1 MICLFGGTFDPVHL
15 GHLHAAER
23 VLTTLA
29 VPEIRLLLS
38 ARPSHKASTGA
49 SLEDRWAMLSA
60 ACAERQGLI
69 ADNREALRD
78 KPSYTVDTL
87 LEFRAEQ
94 PREALTWVIGS
105 DAYAL
110 LPSWYRWESVL
121 ELANLVV
128 LARPGP
134 FPTLDATMTELT
146 ERHRVDDLDGCH
158 EGGILLMED
167 AMEEVSAAEV
177 RERVAAG
184 LSVSHLLPAVVA
196 NYISSHHLYGG

>member
-23 VLTTLA
+23 VRETLA
-29 VPEIRLLLS
+29 VPEVRLLLS
-38 ARPSHKASTGA
+38 AHPSHKASTGA

-60 ACAERQGLI
+60 ACAAHPGLV
-69 ADNREALRD
+69 ADNREARRN

-87 LEFRAEQ
+87 LEFRAEH
-94 PREALTWVIGS
+94 PGEALTWVMGS

-110 LPSWYRWESVL
+110 LPSWYRWEAVL

-134 FPTLDATMTELT
+134 FPALDAVMTELT
-146 ERHRVDDLDGCH
+146 ARHRVDNLSGCH
-158 EGGILLMED
+158 EGGILLVED
-167 AMEEVSAAEV
+167 AMEEVSAADV

-184 LSVSHLLPAVVA
+184 APVSHLLPAVVA

>member
-23 VLTTLA
+23 VLENLPVA
-29 VPEIRLLLS
+29 EIRLLLS

-49 SLEDRWAMLSA
+49 SVQDRWAMLSA
-60 ACAERQGLI
+60 ACAERPGLV
-69 ADNREALRD
+69 ADNREARRN

-87 LEFRAEQ
+87 LEFRAEH
-94 PREALTWVIGS
+94 PKEALTWVIGS

-110 LPSWYRWESVL
+110 LPSWYRWEAVL

-134 FPTLDATMTELT
+134 FPTLDPTMSAVTAQ
-146 ERHRVDDLDGCH
+146 HRVADLRGCH
-158 EGGILLMED
+158 KGGILLLED
-167 AMEEVSAAEV
+167 AMEEVSAAEI
-177 RERVAAG
+177 RERIAAG
-184 LSVSHLLPAVVA
+184 ATVSHLLPAVVA
-196 NYISSHHLYGG
+196 NYISTRHLYGG